1 MIMNEKLK
9 ARETLW
15 VIGTKSKQTK
25 KNRLNMVMIN
35 PRAPVEKRCYQT
47 SNIPNVALGLGIKGI
62 YRDKQN
68 SLLRLTF
75 LLFTHLF
82 FPPWFKC

>member
-9 ARETLW
+9 TRETLW

-25 KNRLNMVMIN
+25 NRLNMVTIN

-68 SLLRLTF
+68 SLL
-75 LLFTHLF
+75 
-82 FPPWFKC
+82 